1 MQLFRLQ
8 FLFFC
13 LVLTIILLV
22 QTDKHVKSLRQKQD
36 KNVEESW
43 LILSLYLIVSFL
55 FDEVVIII
63 CQSTT
68 IRVCVWG
75 GVGWGGGG
83 GGAGLESE

>member
-22 QTDKHVKSLRQKQD
+22 QTDKRVKSLRQKQD

-63 CQSTT
+63 CRSAT
-68 IRVCVWG
+68 I
-75 GVGWGGGG
+75 GGGG
-83 GGAGLESE
+83 GGGGGGGRALESE